1 MIGGAVN
8 GGRMLGAYPD
18 DLTDSGT
25 LNIGRGRLIP
35 TTAWEQLWQP
45 LAQWFGVE
53 DADMD
58 EILPNLA
65 NFPEATRISKAELF
79 QF

>member
-45 LAQWFGVE
+45 LAQWFACMRRGE
-53 DADMD
+53 FIFHK
-58 EILPNLA
+58 E
-65 NFPEATRISKAELF
+65 EAG
-79 QF
+79 Q